1 MDLQE
6 WKKIV
11 FLKIITNT
19 MLKKFR
25 ALFLTMAVLALAL
38 SSCVPKKK
46 IVFLQSEEN
55 NQDSVF
61 LYERVAY
68 KLQVNDII
76 DVKIV
81 SLDEDVNKLFNSSAT
96 ASNNVAQT
104 ANLGDLYYITGYNID
119 DSGFVSLPIIGKVNV
134 LNKTLAEAQQEID
147 THVFKYFSKYFLVVK
162 LGGIRFSAL
171 GEFKRPGKYTILQNQ
186 ATIFEAIALAG
197 DLDIVAS
204 RADVKIIRQ
213 YPEGTKIHT
222 INLLDKNII
231 HTPFYFIQPNDV
243 LYVEP
248 LPAKSW
254 GVGTN
259 AAQSTAL
266 ILSLVSSTLLII
278 VSFNNLK

>member
-1 MDLQE
+1 MTKDLT
-6 WKKIV
+6 KLVFILVGILLIV
-11 FLKIITNT
+11 
-19 MLKKFR
+19 
-25 ALFLTMAVLALAL
+25 

-46 IVFLQSEEN
+46 MVYLQSEGN

-61 LYERVAY
+61 LYERVEY

-81 SLDEDVNKLFNSSAT
+81 SLDEDVNKLFNSNSA
-96 ASNNVAQT
+96 ASSNAAQT

-119 DSGFVSLPIIGKVNV
+119 DSGYVYLPIIGKVNV
-134 LNKTLAEAQQEID
+134 LNKTLSEATKEID
-147 THVFKYFSKYFLVVK
+147 KHVFRYFSKYYLVVK

-197 DLDIVAS
+197 DLAMVAS

-222 INLLDKNII
+222 INLLDMNLI
-231 HTPFYFIQPNDV
+231 HTPYYFIQPNDV

-248 LPAKSW
+248 LPQKSW
-254 GVGTN
+254 GVGVN

-266 ILSLVSSTLLII
+266 IMSLISSTLLII
-278 VSFNNLK
+278 ISFNNFK